1 MIRQNVNG
9 YHEVSN
15 DHLLIIYLAPHPDK
29 QIPSSRIRFL
39 QPCITRMTM
48 PRKATNAWYHSTL
61 GRLCAIES
69 RELRYMAGDVV
80 KQSFRF
86 AHHHVDPSNERIRLK
101 ADFPRRSF

>member
-9 YHEVSN
+9 YHGFSN

-29 QIPSSRIRFL
+29 QIPSSRI
-39 QPCITRMTM
+39 MTM

-86 AHHHVDPSNERIRLK
+86 AHRHVDPSNERIRLK